1 MNGKL
6 FSNDFRMM
14 IVNTYVI
21 TEKKLN
27 IVQNC

>member
-1 MNGKL
+1 
-6 FSNDFRMM
+6 M